1 MRVRFACNVMLP
13 PVYPPACHLSTP
25 DHTQHPAQPSGRV
38 AHNRTLESHPGHRL
52 TQRRLSEGLAPSMS
66 VTRASGRLPREGT
79 LHPSPIRRGRS
90 LRLGVPTCGP
100 PRADDTRLLS
110 GSGDHVQPGPPV
122 DDPSGDMDCSEDLEG
137 VQMVPSEKA
146 RASMPPT
153 MDVVAPQEHPALS
166 ECAVSHGLGRHGCTD
181 GNSEASSPCRTTPI
195 LLPEEWL
202 AAYQTISDITSQ
214 SLEQTSTH
222 PPILPGCASFA
233 SCIDLSRAYA
243 VKVDIDAI
251 ESTATTLLAAGKGI
265 DHDVMSDH
273 MDRIQQ
279 MGMSAAL
286 LSFSGQTLPTTLHP
300 RPHLVI
306 NPPPRHPP
314 LPVRPHAS
322 LVTHLSEEQ
331 ERSLMAHQARLP
343 TPPPVD
349 PLPNLK

>member
-1 MRVRFACNVMLP
+1 
-13 PVYPPACHLSTP
+13 
-25 DHTQHPAQPSGRV
+25 
-38 AHNRTLESHPGHRL
+38 
-52 TQRRLSEGLAPSMS
+52 
-66 VTRASGRLPREGT
+66 
-79 LHPSPIRRGRS
+79 
-90 LRLGVPTCGP
+90 
-100 PRADDTRLLS
+100 
-110 GSGDHVQPGPPV
+110 
-122 DDPSGDMDCSEDLEG
+122 
-137 VQMVPSEKA
+137 MVPSEKA

-153 MDVVAPQEHPALS
+153 TDVVAPQEHPTLS
-166 ECAVSHGLGRHGCTD
+166 ECAVNHGLERHGCID
-181 GNSEASSPCRTTPI
+181 GDSEALSPCPTAPI

-202 AAYQTISDITSQ
+202 AAYQTLSDITSQ
-214 SLEQTSTH
+214 SLNQTSTH
-222 PPILPGCASFA
+222 PPIIPGCASFA

-300 RPHLVI
+300 RPHLVVD
-306 NPPPRHPP
+306 PPPRHSP

-331 ERSLMAHQARLP
+331 KSSLMAHQARLP

-349 PLPNLK
+349 PPLELEVMAETQCTLGQFTLSMSFEERLHGLAVEGDAPGCRWFHTQQRPRRIVISQGCGTTRCD